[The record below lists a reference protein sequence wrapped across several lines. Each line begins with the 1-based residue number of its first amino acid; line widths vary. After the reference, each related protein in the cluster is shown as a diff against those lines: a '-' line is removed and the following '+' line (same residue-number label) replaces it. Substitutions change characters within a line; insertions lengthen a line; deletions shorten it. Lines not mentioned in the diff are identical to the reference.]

1 MGRSSKP
8 DELKNPRRVM
18 AGKMAYERKKSAQDA
33 ADKEFLEQIGVCAMV
48 IGLAIFL
55 IVLIIAS
62 VMRS

>member
-33 ADKEFLEQIGVCAMV
+33 ADKEFLEQIGVYAMV

>member
-18 AGKMAYERKKSAQDA
+18 AGKLAYERKKSAQDA
-33 ADKEFLEQIGVCAMV
+33 ADKEFLEQIGMYALV

-62 VMRS
+62 IMGR

>member
-33 ADKEFLEQIGVCAMV
+33 ADKEFLEKAAMWVLGVGV
-48 IGLAIFL
+48 VLFL
-55 IVLIIAS
+55 IVLLIVKA
-62 VMRS
+62 VGR

>member
-33 ADKEFLEQIGVCAMV
+33 ADKEFLEQIGVYALV